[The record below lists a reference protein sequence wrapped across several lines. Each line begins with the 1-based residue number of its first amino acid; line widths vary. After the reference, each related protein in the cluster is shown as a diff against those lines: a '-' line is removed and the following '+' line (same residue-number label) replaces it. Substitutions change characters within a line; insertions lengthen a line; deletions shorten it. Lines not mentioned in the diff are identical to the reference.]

1 MKLFLLCLSLAL
13 VLFIPLIPAT
23 QVQSLSPSLI
33 ITEIMPN
40 PIGDDTKYEW
50 IEIQNISATKQNLK
64 DWNLNNKPISE
75 NIIDPGEII
84 ILVRDVPSFQ
94 SVFSV
99 DVRVVTLEFSLINSG
114 GSVKLENINNGEV
127 HQFEYLQSQE
137 GKSFEL
143 LEGDCGLISLN
154 TTGHTVG
161 KTNTSCNKPTSPA
174 ITTVIP
180 SITPSIVDNITG
192 KVIINAIN
200 PNPLKGD
207 EWIELKNIDNK
218 ELNLSSW
225 KITDESKSIF
235 TIGVLN
241 LLPGQVERVFPKSIS
256 LNNDGDI
263 VTLYDSHSQI
273 IDTFQYGKTT
283 KGQIV
288 TKDSVF
294 RVTDILSEANIE
306 PKEQEKSSTEETAVP
321 INQSPITN
329 TNYNKYFKKPIY
341 YKSEDYTR

>member
-1 MKLFLLCLSLAL
+1 MKLFLLYLSLAI
-13 VLFIPLIPAT
+13 VLFIPLISAT
-23 QVQSLSPSLI
+23 QVQSLSPSLV

-64 DWNLNNKPISE
+64 DWNLNNKSISE

-84 ILVRDVPSFQ
+84 IFARDISSFQ
-94 SVFSV
+94 SIFAV
-99 DVRVVTLEFSLINSG
+99 DVRVITLEFSLVNSG
-114 GSVKLENINNGEV
+114 GSVKIENINNGEV
-127 HQFEYLQSQE
+127 HQFEYPQSQE

-154 TTGHTVG
+154 IAGHTAG

-174 ITTVIP
+174 TTTVIP
-180 SITPSIVDNITG
+180 SVFPSIINHTTG
-192 KVIINAIN
+192 KIVINAIN
-200 PNPLKGD
+200 PNPLTGD

-225 KITDESKSIF
+225 KITDESKSTF
-235 TIGVLN
+235 TIGILS
-241 LLPGQVERVFPKSIS
+241 LSPGQVERVFPKNIS
-256 LNNDGDI
+256 LNNDGDMI
-263 VTLYDSHSQI
+263 TLYDSNGQI

-283 KGQIV
+283 KGQII

-294 RVTDILSEANIE
+294 RVTDVLSEVNLE
-306 PKEQEKSSTEETAVP
+306 SKEQEMSSTEEKTVP
-321 INQSPITN
+321 INQSPIMN

-341 YKSEDYTR
+341 YKSENYTR